1 MSGICQR
8 MGYSVAALTTFIV
21 SFVMASWLMDV
32 LIQGTGAW
40 GGLNFELLQPVVW
53 KTWCADHEPKS
64 FLVSSC
70 VLYMHQSD
78 SVV

>member
-1 MSGICQR
+1 MAFNWESATTCCNPGIKEGSGATTFTKPVAVDNITMSGICQR

-40 GGLNFELLQPVVW
+40 
-53 KTWCADHEPKS
+53 
-64 FLVSSC
+64 
-70 VLYMHQSD
+70 
-78 SVV
+78 